1 MIDFW
6 EKKTERTETWKLH
19 DNYSFELCPEGN
31 GMDTHRFY
39 EALFLNTIP
48 IVKKNALEP
57 MYKIFP
63 CVIVD
68 EWEEITEKNC
78 ANWKKK
84 LSKRIQNEKYKLKLK
99 YWLN

>member
-6 EKKTERTETWKLH
+6 EKKTERTKTWELH

-48 IVKKNALEP
+48 IVKKN
-57 MYKIFP
+57 
-63 CVIVD
+63 
-68 EWEEITEKNC
+68 
-78 ANWKKK
+78 
-84 LSKRIQNEKYKLKLK
+84 
-99 YWLN
+99 